1 MSVLNVYTPSRYD
14 ERVVHLAL
22 GVEPRS
28 ALDAQRLEAGIDV
41 RWERH
46 PRPVG
51 EWRRWRPGET
61 LTAVLPRLHRQRSGR
76 FARRY
81 DEGTDTTMDIRVV
94 DDGRSRD
101 PRTVGGGRRI
111 VPRRLR
117 VAIATEAVVLAAEA
131 DPATPPHPI
140 WRRTFPIECFPGA
153 AADLASGST
162 VIRGRIL
169 RSGPI
174 GELVPVRWA
183 RVLAETT
190 AGVEVGWAHGDD
202 RGEFVLV
209 VRPSAGNV
217 TVPTDPFPVVL
228 TVGAVLPPPVP
239 NPLDPLLPQ
248 VDPLWDLPL
257 ETVVASPL
265 PATEPTLN
273 GRRFLPEHSVVTP
286 LVPPQPL
293 LVAHGRQV
301 SVTVRVT

>member
-1 MSVLNVYTPSRYD
+1 MSLLNIYTPTGYD
-14 ERVVHLAL
+14 ERVIHLAL

-28 ALDAQRLEAGIDV
+28 ALDAQRLDAGVDV
-41 RWERH
+41 RWERY
-46 PRPVG
+46 PRPVD
-51 EWRRWRPGET
+51 EWRQWRRGET
-61 LTAVLPRLHRQRSGR
+61 LTTALPRLHRQRSGR

-81 DEGTDTTMDIRVV
+81 DEGTDANMDIRVV
-94 DDGRSRD
+94 DDERSGSLRIGGR
-101 PRTVGGGRRI
+101 GRRI

-117 VAIATEAVVLAAEA
+117 VAIAAESVVVAAEA
-131 DPATPPHPI
+131 DPITPPHPI
-140 WRRTFPIECFPGA
+140 WRRTFPVECFPGA

-169 RSGPI
+169 RSDAI
-174 GELVPVRWA
+174 GALVPVRWA
-183 RVLAETT
+183 RVLAETMS
-190 AGVEVGWAHGDD
+190 GVEVGWAHGDD

-217 TVPTDPFPVVL
+217 TVPADPIPVVL
-228 TVGAVLPPPVP
+228 SVGAALPPPDP
-239 NPLDPLLPQ
+239 DPLDPLLAQ
-248 VDPLWDLPL
+248 IDPLWDLPL

-265 PATEPTLN
+265 PGTEPTLT
-273 GRRFLPEHSVVTP
+273 GRRFLPEHAIVSP